1 METVILSIKTDKA
14 TKQEAEKL
22 FDELGLDLTT
32 AVNAFLKCAVREQ
45 AIPFDLKLDTP
56 NKATRLAIEEGKKI
70 LSNPTR
76 KACSSMEGLEKA
88 LDIGSIESPSPNHP

>member
-22 FDELGLDLTT
+22 FDELGFNMTT

-45 AIPFDLKLDTP
+45 AIPFNLKLDTP
-56 NKATRLAIEEGKKI
+56 NKATRLAIEEGREI
-70 LSNPTR
+70 LSDPVR
-76 KACSSMEGLEKA
+76 KAYSSMEDLKEA
-88 LDIGSIESPSPNHP
+88 LDV